1 MPHFKMKI
9 KTDFNV
15 VVTAINEAAALQ
27 FTQNQFSNI
36 GGEPSIQI
44 WGEIHPNSLDKEIE
58 WDAEEY
64 FDLGKLKSIED
75 EDGLPFL

>member
-9 KTDFNV
+9 KTEFNV
-15 VVTAINEAAALQ
+15 VVTAIDEAAALQ

-44 WGEIHPNSLDKEIE
+44 WGEIHPNRLDKEIE
-58 WDAEEY
+58 WDAEKY
-64 FDLGKLKSIED
+64 FDLGKLKSID
-75 EDGLPFL
+75 EQDELPFI

>member
-9 KTDFNV
+9 KTDFNI
-15 VVTAINEAAALQ
+15 VVTAIDEAAALQ
-27 FTQNQFSNI
+27 FTQKQFANI

-44 WGEIHPNSLDKEIE
+44 WGEIHPNRLDKEIE

-64 FDLGKLKSIED
+64 FDLGKLKSIEE

>member
-15 VVTAINEAAALQ
+15 VVTAIDEAAALQ

-44 WGEIHPNSLDKEIE
+44 WGEIHPNRLDKEIE
-58 WDAEEY
+58 CDAEEY

>member
-9 KTDFNV
+9 RTDFNV
-15 VVTAINEAAALQ
+15 VVTATDEATALQ

-44 WGEIHPNSLDKEIE
+44 WGEIHPDRLDKEIE

-64 FDLGKLKSIED
+64 FDLEKLK
-75 EDGLPFL
+75 

>member
-9 KTDFNV
+9 ITDFNV
-15 VVTAINEAAALQ
+15 VVTASDEAAALQ

-44 WGEIHPNSLDKEIE
+44 WGEIHPDRLDKEIE
-58 WDAEEY
+58 WDAEEH
-64 FDLGKLKSIED
+64 FDL
-75 EDGLPFL
+75 